1 MTASCSARVSAEQF
15 SEAVKEAAFKAK
27 VELQLV
33 EETRQPPD
41 HPVSL
46 QFREGR
52 YLKCLVL
59 RRAG

>member
-1 MTASCSARVSAEQF
+1 MSVEQF
-15 SEAVKEAAFKAK
+15 TDAVKEAAYKAK
-27 VELQLV
+27 VDLQLV
-33 EETRQPPD
+33 RETRQPPD

-52 YLKCLVL
+52 YLTALVL

>member
-1 MTASCSARVSAEQF
+1 VTAEQF
-15 SEAVKEAAFKAK
+15 TDAVKEAAFKSRT
-27 VELQLV
+27 ELQLV
-33 EETRQPPD
+33 AETRQPPD

-59 RRAG
+59 RRVA

>member
-1 MTASCSARVSAEQF
+1 VSAEQF
-15 SEAVKEAAFKAK
+15 TDAVKEAAFKAR
-27 VELQLV
+27 VDLQLV
-33 EETRQPPD
+33 QETRQPAD

-59 RRAG
+59 RRVS

>member
-1 MTASCSARVSAEQF
+1 
-15 SEAVKEAAFKAK
+15 VKEAAFKAR
-27 VELQLV
+27 VDLSLV
-33 EETRQPPD
+33 AETRQPPD

-59 RRAG
+59 RRG